1 MIIIK
6 AKKDNIGKMVKTIA
20 KVLNKNLSEIVPPFN
35 HKKDVIR
42 LRDYHYETGGIRL
55 TYEIIGNARRSKAEQ
70 NLSPYREKGITMQ
83 VGRNS

>member
-1 MIIIK
+1 MIVIK
-6 AKKDNIGKMVKTIA
+6 AKKDNTDKMVKTIA
-20 KVLNKNLSEIVPPFN
+20 KEINKNLSEIVPPFN
-35 HKKDVIR
+35 HEKDVIR

-55 TYEIIGNARRSKAEQ
+55 TYEILGNARRSKAEQ